1 MRTLKY
7 TVPFLFLLCCFFSL
21 PSFSQNLHATET
33 YNIGVAWQGKSGMS
47 ERVLRGVKRTLA
59 HHSAEWQLDIQKEL
73 ATRNDLEAVVSQFE
87 ADKDAMIIMRSSGTR
102 MLSQREISIPAFV
115 GATHNPVI
123 LGAAQ
128 SLDTPQKNLAGVTY
142 YIPARL
148 KLKVL
153 QEIFPGAEEYVLL
166 VEDGH
171 PGSAIDHSETHS
183 AALELGLR
191 GKTVFCTDVQDVL
204 SEIAHAP
211 SEAVVILGAQHLLM
225 DNARHILDAAGH
237 RPVYSY
243 TELPVE
249 AGALAGVVADDI
261 RLGQILGKQLID
273 AVTGKR
279 SISDIPIRTD
289 PSPRLQLNHQ
299 AVQRFSDKIPFSIKS
314 LSATEQLLEN
324 IVSGAPTGIGVVKDR
339 VITDVN
345 EYILELTGYSQTDLI
360 GESIRILYPT
370 QEEFERIQNTAYAK
384 TGSAAPPVEALWQR
398 KTGEIRHVQISLA
411 PLSSGTSS
419 PAYTFT
425 VLDITQRKNAEA
437 ALARRTRWFIFGLS
451 LGILLLCVL
460 IIRLFYSLRKEKRAV
475 SALHKSEEKIAATLN
490 SIGDGVIATDTQGL
504 VVTMNPVAEDLCGWT
519 LSKARGKPLRD
530 VFSIINAQN
539 REEVQNPVQKVLTTG
554 HIVGLANHTILIS
567 QSGAEYHIADSAAPI
582 RDSRS
587 IITGVVLVFSNITEK
602 YSLQEQLRQSRK
614 MDAIGQLAGGVA
626 HDFNNSLSSILGAVE
641 LLRLTDPSTEEQNEY
656 IDLIISAAERAGDL
670 TQKLLTYSRK
680 GSTEKASIDCARIT
694 RDTVSLLRYT
704 LDKSIE
710 VSLQSTAEQTVIW
723 GDESLL
729 QTALMNMGINASHAM
744 PTGGI
749 LTFTLENCDLSA
761 DYCSASPFDIS
772 PGSYLHISVRD
783 TGTGIAPEKLPH
795 IFEPFFTTKKQGKG
809 TGLGLSA
816 VYGTIRE
823 HDGAVTVSS
832 EPGAGTEFHLYLP
845 LTAQVES
852 APAAQEESTGGT
864 ETILLIDDE
873 KLIRITAKKQL
884 ESLGYTVIC
893 ADDGVAG
900 VDLFTEKTDD
910 IDLVILDMIMPRMGG
925 RETFTALREIS
936 PHIPVIIASGF
947 SKDEDI
953 TALRE
958 QGISGFIHKP
968 FRRNALGKMVY
979 SALHS

>member
-1 MRTLKY
+1 
-7 TVPFLFLLCCFFSL
+7 
-21 PSFSQNLHATET
+21 
-33 YNIGVAWQGKSGMS
+33 MS
-47 ERVLRGVKRTLA
+47 ERVLRGVERTLA
-59 HHSAEWQLDIQKEL
+59 HHSAEWQLDIHKEL
-73 ATRNDLEAVVSQFE
+73 DSRNDLEAVVSQFE
-87 ADKDAMIIMRSSGTR
+87 TDKDAMIIMRSSGTR
-102 MLSQREISIPAFV
+102 LLSQRDISIPTFV

-128 SLDTPQKNLAGVTY
+128 SLDTPQDNLAGVTY

-166 VEDGH
+166 VEEGH

-191 GKTVFCTDVQDVL
+191 GNTVFCTDVQDIL

-225 DNARHILDAAGH
+225 DNARHILEAAGH

-243 TELPVE
+243 AELPVE

-289 PSPRLQLNHQ
+289 PNPRLQLNHQ

-345 EYILELTGYSQTDLI
+345 EYILELTGYSKTDLI
-360 GESIRILYPT
+360 GENIRILYPT

-384 TGSAAPPVEALWQR
+384 TGSAPPVEGRWQR
-398 KTGEIRHVQISLA
+398 KNGEIRHVQISLA
-411 PLSSGTSS
+411 PLSSDTVA

-460 IIRLFYSLRKEKRAV
+460 IVRLFYSLRKEKRAV

-504 VVTMNPVAEDLCGWT
+504 VVTMNPVAEDLCGWP
-519 LSKARGKPLRD
+519 LSEARGKPLRD
-530 VFSIINAQN
+530 IFPIINAQN
-539 REEVQNPVQKVLTTG
+539 REEVQNPVQKVLATG
-554 HIVGLANHTILIS
+554 LIVGLANHTVLIS
-567 QSGAEYHIADSAAPI
+567 RSGAEYQIADSAAPI
-582 RDSRS
+582 RDSRN
-587 IITGVVLVFSNITEK
+587 IITGVVLVFSNVTEK

-641 LLRLTDPSTEEQNEY
+641 LLRLNTSSPEEQNEY
-656 IDLIISAAERAGDL
+656 IDLIINAAERAGDL

-680 GSTEKASIDCARIT
+680 GSRNKARIDCARIAN
-694 RDTVSLLRYT
+694 DTASLLRYT

-710 VSLQSTAEQTVIW
+710 VSLHCHAEHTLIQ
-723 GDESLL
+723 GDDSLI

-749 LTFTLENCDLSA
+749 LTFILENRDLSE
-761 DYCSASPFDIS
+761 DYCSASPFDIT
-772 PGSYLHISVRD
+772 PGSYLKISIRD
-783 TGTGIAPEKLPH
+783 TGTGIPPDKLPH
-795 IFEPFFTTKKQGKG
+795 IFEPFFTTKEQGKG

-823 HDGAVTVSS
+823 HRGAVTVYS

-845 LTAQVES
+845 LTFQAES
-852 APAAQEESTGGT
+852 QPAAPEKILSGT

-873 KLIRITAKKQL
+873 ELIRMTAKRQL

-893 ADDGVAG
+893 AHDGVAG
-900 VDLFTEKTDD
+900 VDIFAEKAAD

-925 RETFTALREIS
+925 REAFTALRDIS
-936 PHIPVIIASGF
+936 PHIPIIIASGF
-947 SKDEDI
+947 SKDEDMNS
-953 TALRE
+953 LRKK
-958 QGISGFIHKP
+958 GISGFLHKP